1 METRSSTPPA
11 GRTEAPDGTGPLE
24 RAVALLR
31 LLATAGHRGIAL
43 TALAAATGLANS
55 TVHRL
60 LAQLIAQRLATQ
72 LEGSR
77 RYVIGP
83 LAYELGLAA
92 AAQFDIRG
100 LCRPVLE
107 ALAAAAGETVY
118 LVQRSGDEAVCID
131 LVEGPTAVRVVTLQ
145 IGSRRPLGLGAG
157 GLAILAALAEDEA
170 ARIVAR
176 VSGRIERGWDFPLA
190 VLEQSLQDNRR
201 LGHSLIRNRI
211 TPGVTAI
218 GMSFRDSLG
227 HVLGAISIA
236 GVNARMGSRR
246 LEQLRQAMDGAR
258 RGIEAALQGRHWVRY
273 VDP

>member
-1 METRSSTPPA
+1 METALHDEKDHAAMPDA
-11 GRTEAPDGTGPLE
+11 GIGPLE

-31 LLATAGHRGIAL
+31 LLATAGRRGIAL
-43 TALAAATGLANS
+43 TALARATGLANS

-107 ALAAAAGETVY
+107 TLAEEAAETVY

-131 LVEGPTAVRVVTLQ
+131 LVEGASAVRVASLQ
-145 IGSRRPLGLGAG
+145 VGSRRPLGLGAG
-157 GLAILAALAEDEA
+157 GLAILAALPPDEA
-170 ARIVAR
+170 ERLIARVGARI
-176 VSGRIERGWDFPLA
+176 EKDWNFPVA
-190 VLEQSLQDNRR
+190 VLRRSLQDNRR
-201 LGHSLIRNRI
+201 EGFSLIRNRI
-211 TPGVTAI
+211 TPGVTAV
-218 GMSFRDSLG
+218 GLSFRDSLG
-227 HVLGAISIA
+227 QVLGAISIA
-236 GVNARMGSRR
+236 GTNARMGPKR
-246 LEQLRQAMDGAR
+246 LEALRLSMAGAR
-258 RGIEAALQGRHWVRY
+258 RRIEAILHGHHWVRY
-273 VDP
+273 VDA